1 MAKENKI
8 DEEFMAQSNQI
19 RVKNYKS
26 EAIEMAKDLEKQKVE
41 KVEKADVVVSGQVSS
56 KKFSGGGK
64 GCNCG
69 CENGRSKRERE
80 IIVEDKEERRV
91 TLYDSLNKRRKIMKI
106 IGILLLVGDFFLY
119 SWRGGNSTVRIVLIV
134 SLIVAIVLLI
144 VSHGK
149 KQDLESICPC
159 CKNAFGEEVER
170 ELIDENGYVT
180 ATENFGKITFD
191 KQVVSRK
198 YRIAMECPECG
209 NEWFV
214 DETV

>member
-1 MAKENKI
+1 MAKENEI

-19 RVKNYKS
+19 RIKNYKS
-26 EAIEMAKDLEKQKVE
+26 EAIEMAKDLGKER
-41 KVEKADVVVSGQVSS
+41 VEKADVIVSGQASS
-56 KKFSGGGK
+56 KKRSGSGGGK

-69 CENGRSKRERE
+69 CEKGRSNKRKE
-80 IIVEDKEERRV
+80 IVVEDKDERMV
-91 TLYDSLNKRRKIMKI
+91 TLYESLNKRRKIMKT

-119 SWRGGNSTVRIVLIV
+119 SCYGGNSAVRIVLIV
-134 SLIVAIVLLI
+134 SLIVSIVLLI
-144 VSHGK
+144 VAHGK
-149 KQDLESICPC
+149 KQDLETICPC

-198 YRIAMECPECG
+198 YRIEMECPNCG

-214 DETV
+214 EETV